1 MFTSSFEL
9 FLFLPP
15 TFHSI
20 HINPSPS
27 LCDIWLKQSDKFR
40 LPSACVCDSR
50 LNTFNPVKLLFSSL
64 VILEQNETWRPSS
77 SKRQASEKTQAS
89 RKFSCSSFY
98 DFFLFQPSLLASL
111 TCCHWVQHEA
121 NRAGASTDFRRVVI
135 TNYHL
140 FCNSKNH
147 FAFLGRE
154 KAHFSST
161 ENKNVL
167 LEILSSELLN
177 VSFPEHNQFIL

>member
-50 LNTFNPVKLLFSSL
+50 LNPFNPVKLLFSSL

-135 TNYHL
+135 TNYHSYFAIARVTL
-140 FCNSKNH
+140 PSWEEKKHNIFLAQKTKMFCLKYWALNS
-147 FAFLGRE
+147 
-154 KAHFSST
+154 
-161 ENKNVL
+161 
-167 LEILSSELLN
+167 
-177 VSFPEHNQFIL
+177 